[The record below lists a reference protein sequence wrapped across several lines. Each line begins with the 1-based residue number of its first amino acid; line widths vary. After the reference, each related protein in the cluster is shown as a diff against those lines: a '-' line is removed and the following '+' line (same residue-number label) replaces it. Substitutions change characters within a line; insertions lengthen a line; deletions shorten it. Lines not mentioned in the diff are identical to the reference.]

1 MNRTAQ
7 FSFGFVIAF
16 TATAA
21 LAWTLERH
29 WEAQVTSGEGA
40 AHGIYGTGSPTD
52 EKMLCG
58 DCHVRLAPDAG
69 AVSLTFQ
76 FTPPLGAGAT
86 QTFAPN
92 TQYTVTAT
100 MTGEHVRGT
109 TPTGLTNANGFVARF
124 ETATNQAAGTLRSDT
139 TPGSCP
145 TMVPSN
151 IATLAGTSYAQG
163 NCSAITHRG
172 AGRLGITNAISA
184 WTFRW
189 TSPPASAGPITVWW
203 GVVDGDGHENSLND
217 DPKNGS
223 FVINPM

>member
-7 FSFGFVIAF
+7 FFFGFLVVC
-16 TATAA
+16 TGSAA

-40 AHGIYGTGSPTD
+40 GHGLYGTGSPTD

-58 DCHVRLAPDAG
+58 DCHVQLAPDAG
-69 AVSLTFQ
+69 TVNLSFQ
-76 FTPPLGAGAT
+76 FTPALGAGAT
-86 QTFAPN
+86 PTFTPN

-124 ETATNQAAGTLRSDT
+124 ETATFQPAGTLRSDT

-145 TMVPSN
+145 TALPSN
-151 IATLAGTSYAQG
+151 IAMLPGTSYTQG

-172 AGRLGITNAISA
+172 AGRLGLAAAISA

-189 TSPPASAGPITVWW
+189 TSPAASVGPVTIWW

-217 DPKNGS
+217 DHKNGS

>member
-1 MNRTAQ
+1 MNRTAP
-7 FSFGFVIAF
+7 FFVGFLISF

-29 WEAQVTSGEGA
+29 WEATVTSGEGA

-58 DCHVRLAPDAG
+58 DCHVQLAPDAG
-69 AVSLTFQ
+69 SITLSFQ
-76 FTPPLGAGAT
+76 FVPALGAGAT
-86 QTFAPN
+86 PTFAPS

-100 MTGEHVRGT
+100 MMGEHVRAT
-109 TPTGLTNANGFVARF
+109 TPSGLANANGFVARF
-124 ETATNQAAGTLRSDT
+124 ETAMNQAAGTLRSDT

-145 TMVPSN
+145 TTLPSN
-151 IATLAGTSYAQG
+151 IATLAGSSYTQG

-172 AGRLGITNAISA
+172 AGRLGNAAALSA

-203 GVVDGDGHENSLND
+203 GVVDGDGREDSLHD
-217 DPKNGS
+217 DFKNGS
-223 FVINPM
+223 FVITPQ